1 MILTKFDKNKNA
13 MRSALCL
20 PTAGRRYA
28 SVLLGDR
35 SMVGRRTL
43 TPRIEVRLLVPQP

>member
-1 MILTKFDKNKNA
+1 
-13 MRSALCL
+13 MRCTGLKIFMNNDMVTQNVL
-20 PTAGRRYA
+20 RYA
-28 SVLLGDR
+28 LMLLGDR